1 MYGALV
7 SPTTR
12 KANIVTKN
20 PKTSKILRSYRKYTI
35 ASENPKTSTDSEK
48 MCVEE
53 KGNSQIFYYSKDS

>member
-1 MYGALV
+1 MYNALV

-48 MCVEE
+48 ICVEE
-53 KGNSQIFYYSKDS
+53 KGNS